1 MWLFN
6 FSKMKKN
13 NRLLSHTGHIS
24 SMALG
29 GDDSQY
35 DVSEGRGVCQEIQRR
50 GIFGTVFREVMLE
63 IVPDLSLDSSVMRK
77 TGK

>member
-6 FSKMKKN
+6 FSKMKKKN
-13 NRLLSHTGHIS
+13 KLLSHTGHVS
-24 SMALG
+24 SVALG
-29 GDDSQY
+29 GDDYQY
-35 DVSEGRGVCQEIQRR
+35 DVSGGRGMCQEIQRR

-63 IVPDLSLDSSVMRK
+63 IVPDLSLDTSVMRK